1 MKNITV
7 IALLWI
13 CLFSIGSAQ
22 VGIGAGGGLNY
33 PGISASDLHN
43 SRFIVGL
50 GYDVFIRHR
59 LVKIT
64 EDIQLNAKY
73 SVSKYFSDIE
83 LASVGKTRYH
93 FSYLSVELLA
103 PIKSL
108 NSFEI
113 VGGGGLHL
121 VSINAVQKYTKD
133 TNESMIIPSIIL
145 GSEYWFNKSYNVFG
159 FLNFQFGEFADN
171 GQNLRV
177 HGFRFQVGAT
187 MFLTEQ

>member
-33 PGISASDLHN
+33 PGITDSDLYS
-43 SRFIVGL
+43 SRFMVGA

-59 LVKIT
+59 LIKIT
-64 EDIQLNAKY
+64 KDIQLTAKY
-73 SVSKYFSDIE
+73 SVSKYFSDID

-93 FSYLSVELLA
+93 FSYLSVELMA

-108 NSFEI
+108 NSFTI
-113 VGGGGLHL
+113 IGGGGLNL

-133 TNESMIIPSIIL
+133 TNESMLIPSIIV
-145 GSEYWFNKSYNVFG
+145 GAEYWFSNNYNIFG
-159 FLNFQFGEFADN
+159 NFNFQFGEFEDN
-171 GQNLRV
+171 RQNLRV